1 MATIV
6 RNPNTWPMAENAK
19 NLVQSAAKAFAV
31 LKAFD
36 QDLPELTVTEIA
48 ARADLDRGTAF
59 RLVRTLMDLGYVRA
73 VPGSKRYRLALKC
86 LELGFSALAGRELP
100 THARPLLREV
110 VPTIADA
117 GSLGMLERGEVVYVE
132 RVQNGTERLGI
143 DRRPGSRTGAYA
155 AALGHAILAFLPR
168 DEQVK
173 HLESVERVKLSERT
187 LTGMDPLLKR
197 LDDVRRR
204 GYAVSDGENAYGLR
218 TVAAPIFDTRGQ
230 PLAGVSL
237 TIHAS
242 RMDNRPFVAV
252 ALPEVKRIANELT
265 EAVRFSLGAISLSGR
280 SR

>member
-1 MATIV
+1 MATNV
-6 RNPNTWPMAENAK
+6 RIPNNSMVENAK
-19 NLVQSAAKAFAV
+19 SIVQSAAKAFAV

-59 RLVRTLMDLGYVRA
+59 RLVHTLMDLGYVRA

-100 THARPLLREV
+100 THARPLLREA

-117 GSLGMLERGEVVYVE
+117 GSLGMLERGEVIYVE

-197 LDDVRRR
+197 LDDVRKR

-218 TVAAPIFDTRGQ
+218 TVAAPIFDIGGQ

-237 TIHAS
+237 TIHAR
-242 RMDNRPFVAV
+242 RMDNRSFVAV
-252 ALPEVKRIANELT
+252 ALPEIKRIANELT

>member
-1 MATIV
+1 MV
-6 RNPNTWPMAENAK
+6 ENAK
-19 NLVQSAAKAFAV
+19 SIVQSAAKAFAV

-59 RLVRTLMDLGYVRA
+59 RLVHTLMDLGYVRA

-86 LELGFSALAGRELP
+86 LELGFSALAGRDLP
-100 THARPLLREV
+100 THARPLLREA

-117 GSLGMLERGEVVYVE
+117 GSLGMLERGEVIYVE

-197 LDDVRRR
+197 LDDVRKR

-218 TVAAPIFDTRGQ
+218 TVAAPIFDIGGQ

-237 TIHAS
+237 TIHAR
-242 RMDNRPFVAV
+242 RMDNRSFVAV
-252 ALPEVKRIANELT
+252 ALPEIKRIATELT